1 MYYIIREITLDIANK
16 YRVRVSID
24 EDSAVF
30 FKFDHYPTQD
40 EINIMVEDYLNNQK
54 SNIEMQ
60 YLKIVL
66 KIYNITNGVFNNG

>member
-1 MYYIIREITLDIANK
+1 MDYIISEITLDIANK

-40 EINIMVEDYLNNQK
+40 EVNIMVEDYLNNQK
-54 SNIEMQ
+54 SNIEM
-60 YLKIVL
+60 
-66 KIYNITNGVFNNG
+66 